1 MTTTQKT
8 IATLVLVTG
17 ILIFMFKK
25 PKEDKK

>member
-1 MTTTQKT
+1 MSTTQKT

-17 ILIFMFKK
+17 ILYFMFQK